1 MVIIILEDAVGA
13 KRNNSFSIHHGEY
26 LMKIIIIGATGTIGR
41 AVVDLLSPD
50 HDIVKVGFRGGDFQ
64 VDLASKDSIHKLL
77 QDVGKFDALV
87 STAGLA
93 KFGNL
98 DDLDD
103 EDYLLGLTN
112 KLMGQVN
119 LVRVGQELIND
130 NGSFTLTSGV
140 LSQDP
145 MPGSSSISMV
155 NAGIE
160 GFVRAAALE
169 TQRGIRVNAVSP
181 IWVKETLEAMGKDS
195 SEGMPSEQ
203 VALAYKESV
212 EGNRSGEVLD
222 VRHFA

>member
-1 MVIIILEDAVGA
+1 
-13 KRNNSFSIHHGEY
+13 
-26 LMKIIIIGATGTIGR
+26 MKIIIIGATGTIGR